1 MIPSEG
7 GRGKEGGRREREGEK
22 GERERRGRQMGC
34 TREQK
39 WLEVGVKEE
48 SWTVQGWRY
57 MNNLVHSV
65 PQSKKEENR
74 EERKKNHTL

>member
-1 MIPSEG
+1 MVGSGCKG
-7 GRGKEGGRREREGEK
+7 GKLD
-22 GERERRGRQMGC
+22 C
-34 TREQK
+34 
-39 WLEVGVKEE
+39 
-48 SWTVQGWRY
+48 SGWRY